1 MPMKSIYST
10 ISVDTDQLIVS
21 DSGKNLIS
29 WISNYSKLILYV

>member
-21 DSGKNLIS
+21 DSGKKPN
-29 WISNYSKLILYV
+29 